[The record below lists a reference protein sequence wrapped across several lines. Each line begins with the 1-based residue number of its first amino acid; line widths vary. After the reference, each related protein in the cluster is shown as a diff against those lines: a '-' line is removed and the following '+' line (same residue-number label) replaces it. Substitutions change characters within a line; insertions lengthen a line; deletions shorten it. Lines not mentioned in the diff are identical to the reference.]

1 MNLPA
6 NLRQAIYVVT
16 AITSPVVIYLGNEG
30 RLDTF
35 WVGLFS
41 VVVTAVTALAAG
53 NVTPDEE

>member
-1 MNLPA
+1 MLPA
-6 NLRQAIYVVT
+6 RIRQAIYIVT
-16 AITSPVVIYLGNEG
+16 ALTSPVVIYLGNEG

-53 NVTPDEE
+53 NITPDGE

>member
-6 NLRQAIYVVT
+6 NLRQALYVVT
-16 AITSPVVIYLGNEG
+16 AVVSPVIFYLGQEG